1 MDQIDSQDEKR
12 QLIEDEFSH
21 SQGPVSNDGRV
32 TEGCAATGTPP
43 HPKVACVSQYSLLEL
58 YIHVYVHVHV
68 LYTVV
73 VTCMLT
79 YIDIVL
85 WHA

>member
-1 MDQIDSQDEKR
+1 MDLIDSQDEKR

-32 TEGCAATGTPP
+32 TEGYAATGTPP
-43 HPKVACVSQYSLLEL
+43 HPKVAHVGVSQYSLLEL
-58 YIHVYVHVHV
+58 CIYVHVHV